1 MHKIVHYACPESFNN
16 MFKRAIS
23 SRTNN
28 IVIEKCKIK
37 TLSHFPSNVLPL
49 KWNELSLDL
58 KNESSIMKFK
68 KCIFSSI
75 IESYCQKEIGR
86 MSKCTDCRR

>member
-1 MHKIVHYACPESFNN
+1 MHKIVHNECPESFNN

-28 IVIEKCKIK
+28 IVIEKCKNK
-37 TLSHFPSNVLPL
+37 SLSHFPSNVLPL

-58 KNESSIMKFK
+58 KNESSIKKFK
-68 KCIFSSI
+68 NVFSLH
-75 IESYCQKEIGR
+75 
-86 MSKCTDCRR
+86 